1 MWQNIHLH
9 NLHSFRNEKCSIF
22 FTNFV
27 EIKEFQILL
36 IGFEETIAL
45 HCVFAKKFE
54 NFKFIFVF
62 RQVKVHCEAAEVCV

>member
-1 MWQNIHLH
+1 MWQNIHLQ
-9 NLHSFRNEKCSIF
+9 NSYSFRNEKCIMKHSIF

-36 IGFEETIAL
+36 IGFEEKIAL
-45 HCVFAKKFE
+45 HCVFTKKFE

-62 RQVKVHCEAAEVCV
+62 ERELAC